1 VLRQNDRRSP
11 LAIRCLVL
19 VAALAG
25 ACDKSDQLRSALE
38 VDQAGWNQQISA
50 LKARANDLEQRFKA
64 LPPEPKGTPLA
75 VTAQRRRVEAAV
87 MGARQSL
94 FDLERTVADG
104 VRDVEDAIARGDL
117 EGEQALTAAVE
128 RLGGY
133 VHQQQQNVEAAEA
146 ALLHV
151 GEVR

>member
-1 VLRQNDRRSP
+1 V
-11 LAIRCLVL
+11 
-19 VAALAG
+19 LAG

-38 VDQAGWNQQISA
+38 IDQAGWNQQIAA
-50 LKARANDLEQRFKA
+50 LKGRANDLDQRFKA
-64 LPPEPKGTPLA
+64 LPPEPKDAPIA

-87 MGARQSL
+87 AGARQSL
-94 FDLERTVADG
+94 FDLERAVSDG
-104 VRDVEDAIARGDL
+104 VRDVEDAIARGES

-133 VHQQQQNVEAAEA
+133 VHQQEQNVEAAET
-146 ALLHV
+146 ALRHV